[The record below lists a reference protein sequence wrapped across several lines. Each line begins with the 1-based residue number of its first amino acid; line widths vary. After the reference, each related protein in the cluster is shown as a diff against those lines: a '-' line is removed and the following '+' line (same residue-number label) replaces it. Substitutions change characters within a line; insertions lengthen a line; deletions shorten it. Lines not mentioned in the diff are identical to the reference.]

1 MAIMQITSG
10 KVVSGRV
17 VVEAELPEG
26 ADITLIALDGEETF
40 EVSPELE
47 AVLLQSIAQ
56 GQRGE
61 TISAEDLLHEL
72 RMRGGCRVL
81 ACETW

>member
-1 MAIMQITSG
+1 MQIASG
-10 KVVSGRV
+10 KVVNGHV

-26 ADITLIALDGEETF
+26 AEVTLIALDREETF

-47 AVLLQSIAQ
+47 AILLESIAQ

-61 TISAEDLLHEL
+61 TISAEDLLREL
-72 RMRGGCRVL
+72 RSH
-81 ACETW
+81 E